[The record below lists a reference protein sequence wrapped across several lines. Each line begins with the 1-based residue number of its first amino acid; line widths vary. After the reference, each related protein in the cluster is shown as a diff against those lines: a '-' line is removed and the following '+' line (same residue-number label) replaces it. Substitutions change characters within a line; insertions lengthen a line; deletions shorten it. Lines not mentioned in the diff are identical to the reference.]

1 MATLPTLPADVAGL
15 LHAGTV
21 IPAHPLALT
30 EDRRLD
36 ERHQRALTRY
46 YLASGAGGIA
56 IGVHT
61 TQFEIR
67 NPGIDLYEPVLALT
81 ADVLDA
87 ELGGRSAASGAAR
100 PFVRVAG
107 VAGPTAQAVAEA
119 EVAASLG
126 YHAVLLSPPRP
137 APDDPVL
144 RDAARFEDLMIDRAA
159 AVGEV
164 LPVIGFYLQAAIR
177 GPRLTLDFWRR
188 FAEIESVV
196 AIKAAP
202 FDRYRTLD
210 VARAVAESGRGEEI
224 ALYTGND
231 DAIVADL
238 LSELTFEVQDAA
250 GAPRRVTRHIQGGLL
265 GHWSVW
271 TRRAVELLEQVRRAR
286 GGDREALADLVARSA
301 AITDSNAALFDPRHD
316 FAGCIAG
323 VHEVLRR
330 QGLLAGTWCLDPAET
345 LSPGQADEIDRVLR
359 THPWLSDDAFVAEHL
374 DEWLR

>member
-1 MATLPTLPADVAGL
+1 MAETLPPDVAAL

-36 ERHQRALTRY
+36 ERRQRALTRY
-46 YLASGAGGIA
+46 YVASGAGGVA
-56 IGVHT
+56 VGVHT

-67 NPGIDLYEPVLALT
+67 EPGIDLYEPVLAL
-81 ADVLDA
+81 AAGVLDD
-87 ELGGRSAASGAAR
+87 ELGAGERSRR
-100 PFVRVAG
+100 PLVRVAG

-119 EVAASLG
+119 EVAARLG
-126 YHAVLLSPPRP
+126 YHAVLLSPLRP
-137 APDDPVL
+137 EPGDPALDDPVG
-144 RDAARFEDLMIDRAA
+144 FEDHLIERAV

-164 LPVIGFYLQAAIR
+164 LPVIGFALQRAIR
-177 GPRLTLDFWRR
+177 GPLLSLGFWRR
-188 FAEIESVV
+188 FAELEAVV

-202 FDRYRTLD
+202 FDRYRTLEI
-210 VARAVAESGRGEEI
+210 ARAVAGSSRGSDI

-238 LSELTFEVQDAA
+238 LSDLTFDGPQ
-250 GAPRRVTRHIQGGLL
+250 GTPVTRHLVGGLL
-265 GHWSVW
+265 GHWAVW
-271 TRRAVELLEQVRRAR
+271 TRRAVELHEQVAAAR
-286 GGDREALADLVARSA
+286 SGDREALAALVLRSA
-301 AITDSNAALFDPRHD
+301 AITDANAALFDPAHG

-330 QGLLAGTWCLDPAET
+330 QGLLAGTWCLDPHET

-359 THPWLSDDAFVAEHL
+359 LHPWLSDDEFVAAHL
-374 DEWLR
+374 EEWLR

>member
-1 MATLPTLPADVAGL
+1 MALSPDLHRL
-15 LHAGTV
+15 LHDGAV

-30 EDRRLD
+30 AERRFD

-46 YLASGAGGIA
+46 YAASGAGGVA
-56 IGVHT
+56 VGVHT

-67 NPGIDLYEPVLALT
+67 EPGIDLYQPVLALA
-81 ADVLDA
+81 ADVLDR
-87 ELGGRSAASGAAR
+87 EVDR
-100 PFVRVAG
+100 PFLRVAG

-119 EVAASLG
+119 EVAAGLG

-137 APDDPVL
+137 APGDPEPTE
-144 RDAARFEDLMIDRAA
+144 DAMIDRAA

-177 GPRLTLDFWRR
+177 GPRLGLSFWRR
-188 FAEIESVV
+188 FAELESVIAV
-196 AIKAAP
+196 KAAP

-210 VARAVAESGRGEEI
+210 VARAVAGSGRGAEI

-238 LSELTFEVQDAA
+238 LSDLTFD
-250 GAPRRVTRHIQGGLL
+250 GPDGSPVTRHVSGGLL

-271 TRRAVELLEQVRRAR
+271 TRRAVELLDRVRDAR
-286 GGDREALADLVARSA
+286 GGDREALAELMSRAA
-301 AITDSNAALFDPRHD
+301 AITDANAALFDPSHG

-330 QGLLAGTWCLDPAET
+330 QGLLAGTWCLDPAEG
-345 LSPGQADEIDRVLR
+345 LSPGQSAEIDRVLR
-359 THPWLSDDAFVAEHL
+359 LHPWLSDDDFVAERL
-374 DEWLR
+374 DGWLR

>member
-1 MATLPTLPADVAGL
+1 MLTPALHQL
-15 LHAGTV
+15 LHDGAV

-30 EDRRLD
+30 AERRFD

-46 YLASGAGGIA
+46 YAASGAGGVA
-56 IGVHT
+56 VGVHT

-67 NPGIDLYEPVLALT
+67 EPGIDLYEPVLALA
-81 ADVLDA
+81 ADVLDR
-87 ELGGRSAASGAAR
+87 EVDR
-100 PFVRVAG
+100 PFLRVAG

-119 EVAASLG
+119 EIAAGLG

-137 APDDPVL
+137 AIGAPEPTE
-144 RDAARFEDLMIDRAA
+144 DAMIERAA

-177 GPRLTLDFWRR
+177 GPRLGLSFWRR
-188 FAEIESVV
+188 FAELESVV
-196 AIKAAP
+196 AVKAAP

-210 VARAVAESGRGEEI
+210 VARAVAGSSRGADI

-238 LSELTFEVQDAA
+238 LSDLTFDGPDGSPVT
-250 GAPRRVTRHIQGGLL
+250 RRVSGGLL

-271 TRRAVELLEQVRRAR
+271 TRRAVELL
-286 GGDREALADLVARSA
+286 DLVRDARAGDGAAVVELMSRAA
-301 AITDSNAALFDPRHD
+301 AITDANAALFDPSHD

-330 QGLLAGTWCLDPAET
+330 QGLLAGTWCLDPDEG
-345 LSPGQADEIDRVLR
+345 LSPGQSAEIDRVLR
-359 THPWLSDDAFVAEHL
+359 LHPWLSDDEFVAEHL
-374 DEWLR
+374 DGWLR